1 MAVKMNEKD
10 KNTMLDQLLPAGENY
25 EAKIWTVIEAGA
37 DALTSIGALS
47 IVLKNSSNL
56 GLGAAGV
63 LGSLSNEYA
72 YMGLTQKRLV
82 VVVVKKNRCFTS

>member
-47 IVLKNSSNL
+47 IV
-56 GLGAAGV
+56 
-63 LGSLSNEYA
+63 
-72 YMGLTQKRLV
+72 
-82 VVVVKKNRCFTS
+82 